1 MRIQIIGIP
10 RGGTSY
16 IYDVVRR
23 YHNPLQTVEF
33 GNEPF
38 HPTLYVDDDTDVTDF
53 YKKHITEIV
62 KTPNCAVK
70 NHVQHLLDLEQKNLL
85 DDFRKSIDYNLVMLR
100 RNIFDITLS
109 SIVST
114 TQHEW
119 FRYKKRVKKMEVE
132 LELFEH
138 WWRGIYYDTL
148 KIYQNQFKFDYNEI
162 VYYENFTRTLRKDWS
177 NLELCNTHY
186 TVLADL
192 KAVYT
197 KAPAKEKVVK
207 NYNELREYANQLR
220 LNDRYKLLNI
230 DDEFNI
236 IKLENF
242 NENTNTD

>member
-23 YHNPLQTVEF
+23 YHNPLQLVEF

-38 HPTLYVDDDTDVTDF
+38 HPTLYVNDDTDVTNF
-53 YKKHITEIV
+53 YKKHINDIRNTNDCV
-62 KTPNCAVK
+62 VK
-70 NHVQHLLDLEQKNLL
+70 NHVQHLLDLQQKGLL
-85 DDFRKSIDYNLVMLR
+85 NSFRNNIDYNLVMIR

-148 KIYQNQFKFDYNEI
+148 KIYENQFEFDYNEV
-162 VYYENFTRTLRKDWS
+162 VYYENFTRTLREDWS
-177 NLELCNTHY
+177 NTKLCNTY
-186 TVLADL
+186 YKVLADL

-207 NYNELREYANQLR
+207 NYQELIEFADKLR
-220 LNDRYKLLNI
+220 KTDRYKTLNI
-230 DDEFNI
+230 DEDFSI
-236 IKLENF
+236 MKLEHF
-242 NENTNTD
+242 NENTNSN